1 MEYHCNKDKQ
11 VAFKIYEVGLKTF
24 GNNPR
29 FVASYMEFL
38 MNTTD
43 DANIRSLFERSA
55 TAVKSENAQELWRE
69 YMRYE
74 NEFGDLDTVI
84 SLENRFADAYRNGN
98 IDSSIVCERYT
109 FSDLND
115 VLEKELG
122 KQPSQSQT
130 IDSVS
135 SPAPVTSKPARN
147 MSDEMIILPT
157 TKEEEFLF
165 DAKKKALYSVGKN
178 KFPKMDISGMITFT
192 PDPDREREIEEKR
205 NERSK
210 DKRKREQSPSPHDKP
225 QKTYQPSPPSQVRI
239 PDHAPHFQP
248 LHPALVNFFNQ
259 LPPPHMYNGIIC

>member
-147 MSDEMIILPT
+147 ISD
-157 TKEEEFLF
+157 
-165 DAKKKALYSVGKN
+165 
-178 KFPKMDISGMITFT
+178 
-192 PDPDREREIEEKR
+192 EKR